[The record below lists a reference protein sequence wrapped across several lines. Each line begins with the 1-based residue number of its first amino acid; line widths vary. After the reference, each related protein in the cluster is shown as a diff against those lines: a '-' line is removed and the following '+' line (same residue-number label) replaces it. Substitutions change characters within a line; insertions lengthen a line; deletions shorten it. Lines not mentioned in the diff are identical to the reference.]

1 MSPADHPKGDCP
13 GAEHEG
19 GPADRRF
26 GRPFGDHE
34 GACSGSECFALR
46 VLGED
51 MAPEFLHGEII
62 VIEPGGVVK
71 DGSYVLARHA
81 GEWLFRQLRQ
91 EAGRWR
97 LQALNPA
104 CRQHAQVALEDLAAV
119 HGVVIQ
125 KAVPGRRRLSRFYV

>member
-1 MSPADHPKGDCP
+1 MNVRMTETPGD
-13 GAEHEG
+13 
-19 GPADRRF
+19 D
-26 GRPFGDHE
+26 E
-34 GACSGSECFALR
+34 GACNGSECFALR
-46 VLGED
+46 VIGED

-62 VIEPGGVVK
+62 IIEPGGVAK

-91 EAGRWR
+91 DAGRWR

-104 CRQHAQVALEDLAAV
+104 CRQHAHVALDDLAAV

-125 KAVPGRRRLSRFYV
+125 KAVPGRRRLSRFYA